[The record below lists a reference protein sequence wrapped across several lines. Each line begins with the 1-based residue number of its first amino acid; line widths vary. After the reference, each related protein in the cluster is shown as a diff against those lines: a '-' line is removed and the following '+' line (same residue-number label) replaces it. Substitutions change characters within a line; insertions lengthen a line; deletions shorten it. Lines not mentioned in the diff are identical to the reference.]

1 MNVTLKPIKMINS
14 ASSDDGDS
22 YEYDDAAANN
32 MFSDSFDI
40 EIGSLDYSHLRAAG
54 ESLVSTFGS

>member
-1 MNVTLKPIKMINS
+1 MINS

-22 YEYDDAAANN
+22 YEYDDAAVNN

>member
-40 EIGSLDYSHLRAAG
+40 EIGLSPS
-54 ESLVSTFGS
+54 